1 MLHDV
6 LGRGLE
12 ARPTDRHRGC
22 SPSRACST
30 SWAST
35 WPPGARG
42 AEAPVRWVHISE
54 LEDPTPWLSG
64 GELMLT
70 TGIPLDTAAK
80 QRAFVRL
87 LADHNLAGL
96 GFGTGFSHN
105 KLPKALVDEAR
116 QARLPALRGPLLD
129 AVHRDHREGL
139 RPPRQRAVRGAA
151 AGHRGP
157 APARAAG
164 PRRARPRGDR
174 RHDRLRRRRHGR
186 DPRRPRRA
194 ARRPRLPPPSSPPTR
209 SARSATKP
217 SPTPATAT
225 PSSRPTRRSP
235 AAPSPTR

>member
-1 MLHDV
+1 MLTVQSLLDE
-6 LGRGLE
+6 LGLDL
-12 ARPTDRHRGC
+12 A
-22 SPSRACST
+22 A
-30 SWAST
+30 
-35 WPPGARG
+35 GAQ
-42 AEAPVRWVHISE
+42 AAAAPVRWVHISE

-70 TGIPLDTAAK
+70 TGIPLETAAK

-96 GFGTGFSHN
+96 GFGTGFNHK
-105 KLPKALVDEAR
+105 KLPKALVDEADE
-116 QARLPALRGPLLD
+116 ARLPALRGPLLD

-151 AGHRGP
+151 ARYRGP

-174 RHDRLRRRRHGR
+174 RDDRLRRRRHGR

-194 ARRPRLPPPSSPPTR
+194 ARRARLPAPALGRRGQRDRRR
-209 SARSATKP
+209 SALA
-217 SPTPATAT
+217 TPATAI
-225 PSSRPTRRSP
+225 PSSRPIPRSP
-235 AAPSPTR
+235 AGPSPTR